1 VNVLAEPQRTDP
13 HLTEAGRQVLGGIL
27 WPAPPEACWSSA
39 RRAMPA
45 LFGALDC
52 ALALVKTDGR
62 LAKAWQDWLP
72 TPR

>member
-1 VNVLAEPQRTDP
+1 
-13 HLTEAGRQVLGGIL
+13 
-27 WPAPPEACWSSA
+27 
-39 RRAMPA
+39 MPA

-62 LAKAWQDWLP
+62 LAKARQDWLP